1 MDNKTDYHQQNP
13 TPGNSSGVQ
22 YFPAFPETLSAFL
35 DGLNGKNRSPATV
48 LAYKTDLLQFFRFL
62 QESNFTI
69 ERPADVSRAYIT
81 DFLSYLAQQKL
92 TGVSRARKLAAVRE
106 YFRCLEAEGK
116 IDRSPTHGVE
126 GPKKEKN
133 IRTYLLPDE
142 FSRMLS
148 LAGTSPRDFAIL
160 QVFLQTGV
168 RVSELCALLLSDVE
182 LDSQVLHISAGKG
195 MSARDI
201 PMEKKAIQAIKN
213 WLAIRPTDTAN
224 YLFLNHDGQHLGERG
239 VRKLVAKYRV
249 LAGITRRA
257 SPHSLRHT
265 FATYKAEK
273 GVSPFQ
279 LQQWLGHAYLNTT
292 QIYVHMGRQNAKK
305 LMDATSL

>member
-13 TPGNSSGVQ
+13 TPGNSPGVQ
-22 YFPAFPETLSAFL
+22 YSSAFSETLSAFL
-35 DGLNGKNRSPATV
+35 DSLNGKNRSPATV

-62 QESNFTI
+62 RESNFTI
-69 ERPADVSRAYIT
+69 ERPADVSRADIT
-81 DFLSYLAQQKL
+81 DFLSHLAQRKL
-92 TGVSRARKLAAVRE
+92 SGVSRARKLAAVRE
-106 YFRCLEAEGK
+106 YFRFLEAEGK
-116 IDRSPTHGVE
+116 IDRSPTQGVE

-133 IRTYLLPDE
+133 IRTFLIPEE
-142 FSRMLS
+142 FTRMLS
-148 LAGTSPRDFAIL
+148 LAGANPRDYAIL

-182 LDSQVLHISAGKG
+182 LDGQVLHIGAGKG

-201 PMEKKAIQAIKN
+201 PLEKKAIQAIKN
-213 WLAIRPTDTAN
+213 WLAIRPPDSDDH
-224 YLFLNHDGQHLGERG
+224 LFLNHDGQRLGERG

-249 LAGITRRA
+249 LAGITRKA
-257 SPHSLRHT
+257 SCHSLRHT

-279 LQQWLGHAYLNTT
+279 LQQWLGHANLNTT

-305 LMDATSL
+305 AMEATSL